1 MSTTQN
7 EAGYGTVN
15 GVDLDAVQ
23 QGIADPSQTV
33 LSARKLIKTFGK
45 VIGLDG
51 VDLDLYPGE
60 ILAIIGDNSNPKIG
74 YKTPAA
80 IGTPTTL

>member
-23 QGIADPSQTV
+23 QGIADPCRRSC
-33 LSARKLIKTFGK
+33 R
-45 VIGLDG
+45 
-51 VDLDLYPGE
+51 
-60 ILAIIGDNSNPKIG
+60 
-74 YKTPAA
+74 PA
-80 IGTPTTL
+80 G

>member
-60 ILAIIGDNSNPKIG
+60 ILAIIGDNGAGKSTLIKAA
-74 YKTPAA
+74 PAR
-80 IGTPTTL
+80 